1 MVPSSRQQIATVL
14 RDTQPGVEFEFPYAA
29 SFTPEQLAA
38 AKKLFPLADLAWAA
52 VLVPIV
58 ERPEGLQVMLTL
70 RASHLKNHAGQVSFP
85 GGRVESH
92 DRGPWEAALRETYEE
107 IGLEPRFIQ
116 RAGFL
121 RDHVVITGFRVTP
134 AVAFVDPA
142 FTLKLDKTEVEDV
155 FEVPLDFILDP
166 DNHLPRDRQLAGQ
179 TIITYDIEYAG
190 RQIWG
195 ATANMLLTL
204 YRMLRETTP

>member
-1 MVPSSRQQIATVL
+1 M
-14 RDTQPGVEFEFPYAA
+14 
-29 SFTPEQLAA
+29 
-38 AKKLFPLADLAWAA
+38 
-52 VLVPIV
+52 
-58 ERPEGLQVMLTL
+58 
-70 RASHLKNHAGQVSFP
+70 
-85 GGRVESH
+85 
-92 DRGPWEAALRETYEE
+92 
-107 IGLEPRFIQ
+107 
-116 RAGFL
+116 
-121 RDHVVITGFRVTP
+121 ITGFRVTP

-204 YRMLRETTP
+204 YRMLRESTP

>member
-1 MVPSSRQQIATVL
+1 MRPQS
-14 RDTQPGVEFEFPYAA
+14 
-29 SFTPEQLAA
+29 
-38 AKKLFPLADLAWAA
+38 KLFPLADLAWAA

-92 DRGPWEAALRETYEE
+92 DAGPWEAALREAYEE

-116 RAGFL
+116 RAGLPAGPHRDL
-121 RDHVVITGFRVTP
+121 RLPRDPG
-134 AVAFVDPA
+134 VAFVDPA
-142 FTLKLDKTEVEDV
+142 FTLSLDTTEVEDV

-166 DNHLPRDRQLAGQ
+166 DNHLRVTANWPARRSSR
-179 TIITYDIEYAG
+179 TTSSTAG

-195 ATANMLLTL
+195 ATANMLITL
-204 YRMLRETTP
+204 YRMLREPRHEFPRTTVAGHGTVA